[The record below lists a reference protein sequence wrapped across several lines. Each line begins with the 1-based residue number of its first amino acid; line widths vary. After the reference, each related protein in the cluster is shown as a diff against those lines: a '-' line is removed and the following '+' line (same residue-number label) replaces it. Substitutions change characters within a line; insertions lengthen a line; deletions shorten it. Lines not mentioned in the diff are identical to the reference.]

1 MKISSS
7 SYNSQSVVSLLQ
19 DTQLSKSI
27 EGDLQQVG
35 SLSSRSS
42 TSMGASYSQGYAD
55 LQSKL
60 AASSLSDSSSGRSSS
75 AAVFDGS
82 VLRNAAGQTLND
94 FVGKVVGPADWLT
107 QSDIDLFHAA
117 TGGTIKNGVIYDKNG
132 DVSDSDS
139 DGALVNALF
148 DMRNYGT
155 FDSSDQNLVKIN
167 GSAITADDIKNYI
180 QHYQRS
186 GSSVDIGYDVL
197 DKAVNVLS
205 SPQSSAGNATA

>member
-7 SYNSQSVVSLLQ
+7 YYSSQSVVSLLQ

-27 EGDLQQVG
+27 EGDLQQAG
-35 SLSSRSS
+35 SSAGS
-42 TSMGASYSQGYAD
+42 TSRGASYSQGYAD

-60 AASSLSDSSSGRSSS
+60 AASSLSDSSSSNSSS
-75 AAVFDGS
+75 AAVYDGS
-82 VLRNAAGQTLND
+82 VLRNAAGQTLDD
-94 FVGKVVGPADWLT
+94 FIGKAVGPADWLT
-107 QSDIDLFHAA
+107 QSDIDLFHAT
-117 TGGTIKNGVIYDKNG
+117 TGGTIKDGVIYDKNG
-132 DVSDSDS
+132 DVSTSNS

-167 GSAITADDIKNYI
+167 GTITADDLKNYI

-197 DKAVNVLS
+197 NKAVDVLTS
-205 SPQSSAGNATA
+205 QQSSADNGTA

>member
-7 SYNSQSVVSLLQ
+7 YYNSQSVVSLLQ

-27 EGDLQQVG
+27 EGDLQQAG
-35 SLSSRSS
+35 SASSGSS
-42 TSMGASYSQGYAD
+42 SIGTSYSQGYAD

-60 AASSLSDSSSGRSSS
+60 AASSLSDNGSGSSSS
-75 AAVFDGS
+75 AAVYDGS
-82 VLRNAAGQTLND
+82 VLRNAAGKTLND
-94 FVGKVVGPADWLT
+94 YVGKAVGPANWLT
-107 QSDIDLFHAA
+107 QSDIDLFHAT
-117 TGGTIKNGVIYDKNG
+117 TGGTIKDGAIYDKNG
-132 DVSDSDS
+132 NVSTSNS

-167 GSAITADDIKNYI
+167 GTITADDLKNYI

-186 GSSVDIGYDVL
+186 GTSVDIGYDVL
-197 DKAVNVLS
+197 NKAVDVLTS
-205 SPQSSAGNATA
+205 QQSSTGKATA